1 MPFDLVLRSFDYVI
15 TFVAMSS
22 DNNKQPV
29 NQGVV
34 DTKGFLDPFH
44 VAECK
49 ETAGDANTSDCFPG
63 GQMEENHRI
72 KPGDLCMGEVNQ
84 NNPFV
89 PAGDSNQLTHACIS
103 GMSWRGVPS
112 HRALEESK
120 FFQGVSMSHI
130 NTIPP
135 LDLGTLDTE
144 SGAAIKITG
153 KEALL
158 NRSNK
163 PWFPGT
169 PLRWA
174 IPDTP
179 LVTGESSA
187 PQHNPHHSKDELST
201 RFVYEV
207 REMDPTEVRPS
218 LMDIHAALSEE
229 FVYFRGDAT
238 SGQGTD
244 AGGIKGLDYAH
255 SQVINP
261 AMKIVSRSQERAQS
275 FKWGLN
281 QFALVVIQRLL
292 ETGQLQAGGGGVR
305 GMGPRDAGIEVRR
318 IAQDVLHLYGDAS
331 EQDELQIIFNNAFL
345 NHQSFVVDRDVA
357 INHFNDAYAADLK
370 TVLINGLGNDPF
382 IHHMATG
389 QEHTLRHM
397 FAAWHSIS
405 RTSIGTC
412 YTSTNP
418 DEYGVAVL
426 GHNKMMI

>member
-1 MPFDLVLRSFDYVI
+1 
-15 TFVAMSS
+15 
-22 DNNKQPV
+22 
-29 NQGVV
+29 
-34 DTKGFLDPFH
+34 
-44 VAECK
+44 
-49 ETAGDANTSDCFPG
+49 
-63 GQMEENHRI
+63 
-72 KPGDLCMGEVNQ
+72 
-84 NNPFV
+84 
-89 PAGDSNQLTHACIS
+89 
-103 GMSWRGVPS
+103 
-112 HRALEESK
+112 
-120 FFQGVSMSHI
+120 
-130 NTIPP
+130 
-135 LDLGTLDTE
+135 
-144 SGAAIKITG
+144 
-153 KEALL
+153 
-158 NRSNK
+158 
-163 PWFPGT
+163 
-169 PLRWA
+169 
-174 IPDTP
+174 
-179 LVTGESSA
+179 
-187 PQHNPHHSKDELST
+187 
-201 RFVYEV
+201 
-207 REMDPTEVRPS
+207 
-218 LMDIHAALSEE
+218 MDIHAALSEE

>member
-1 MPFDLVLRSFDYVI
+1 
-15 TFVAMSS
+15 MSS
-22 DNNKQPV
+22 DNNKIPV

-63 GQMEENHRI
+63 GQMEENHRV

-112 HRALEESK
+112 HRALEETK

-201 RFVYEV
+201 RFVYEA
-207 REMDPTEVRPS
+207 RELDPTEVRPS

-229 FVYFRGDAT
+229 FVYFRNDAT

-261 AMKIVSRSQERAQS
+261 AMKIVSRTQERAQS
-275 FKWGLN
+275 FKWGLT
-281 QFALVVIQRLL
+281 QFALVVLQRLL
-292 ETGQLQAGGGGVR
+292 ELGVVVPGAPGAAGLPEADAGRVVR
-305 GMGPRDAGIEVRR
+305 GVAE
-318 IAQDVLHLYGDAS
+318 QVLHLYDTPDTPGFAVNQ
-331 EQDELQIIFNNAFL
+331 ETLQTIFNRAFL
-345 NHQSFVVDRDVA
+345 NHQSFGVDRDEA
-357 INHFNDAYAADLK
+357 INHFNRAYASDLK
-370 TVLINGLGNDPF
+370 TVLTNGLGNDTF

-418 DEYGVAVL
+418 DEYGVVVL